1 MFADIDP
8 VSELHAE
15 FAADAH
21 GLYTTLHGRDR
32 ELFLQLLDE
41 HLRTTQQVGGFAREV
56 RWRLRKLNYQAIKEL
71 FKNLD
76 QSTQQFMLFL
86 HARIHGLGG
95 SIAQDQLPASPL
107 ADAEQAPGFREC
119 FKEIHQLS
127 QQLTLLTTRTQR
139 FMDRAVDAGDYATA
153 NLVSELLYRTNQ
165 LICKIKM
172 DIPSGA
178 SFTSECRQPTRP
190 HTWFSTME
198 VWAQSPGLMAVSA
211 AESYRF

>member
-8 VSELHAE
+8 RSELHAE

-21 GLYTTLHGRDR
+21 GLYTTLHGRER
-32 ELFLQLLDE
+32 ERFLELLDE
-41 HLRTTQQVGGFAREV
+41 HLQTTRQVGGFAREV

-71 FKNLD
+71 FKGLD
-76 QSTQQFMLFL
+76 LSTQQFMQFL
-86 HARIHGLGG
+86 QARINGLGG
-95 SIAQDQLPASPL
+95 GASQDNLPAVPM
-107 ADAEQAPGFREC
+107 ADAEQATGFREC
-119 FKEIHQLS
+119 FKEIHQAS
-127 QQLTLLTTRTQR
+127 QQLTVLTARAQR
-139 FMDRAVDAGDYATA
+139 FMDIAVDCGDYATA

-165 LICKIKM
+165 LICKIKL

-178 SFTSECRQPTRP
+178 SFTSECRQSPRP

-198 VWAQSPGLMAVSA
+198 VWAQSPGLMGVTA

>member
-1 MFADIDP
+1 MFSETDP
-8 VSELHAE
+8 KRELHAE

-21 GLYTTLHGRDR
+21 GLHSTLLGEERA
-32 ELFLQLLDE
+32 LFLQLLDE
-41 HLRTTQQVGGFAREV
+41 HLRTTEQVWGFAREV

-71 FKNLD
+71 FKGLD
-76 QSTQQFMLFL
+76 QSTQQYVTFL
-86 HARIHGLGG
+86 HTRIQSLGG
-95 SIAQDQLPASPL
+95 GLNQDTLPAVQQ

-119 FKEIHQLS
+119 FKEIHQLA
-127 QQLTLLTTRTQR
+127 QHLETLVERTQR

-153 NLVSELLYRTNQ
+153 NLVSEVLYRANQ
-165 LICKIKM
+165 LICKIRM

-178 SFTSECRQPTRP
+178 SFTSECRQPSRP

-198 VWAQSPGLMAVSA
+198 VWAHSPGLIAVSA